1 MEPIARS
8 PEPGARSLDP
18 GPFQRDEIMKRT
30 CVRLLAVIVVGW
42 MLPTVLAGERADNEG
57 APSLR
62 NVPSAWHTALKLARS
77 RDGITFTEINDAF
90 LDHASGPDLVV
101 LPGGD
106 LLALFDHALG
116 DDPGRPTVMVVSRS
130 KDRGK
135 SWSLMKPIRLRGGRG
150 QVAGGR
156 RGDLIAAPD
165 GRLRLFFSIPSDPG
179 VGKSRRPA
187 TILSAITRDGLDYR
201 VDAATR
207 VRVTGMSDAHVA
219 AVWFRSRLH
228 LFIADWGRGFT
239 RASLEK
245 RKTEHYLSPDGR
257 RFLRLGP
264 GRIQNAHFVGSIVPL
279 PRALRAYV
287 SSPTGIRSFIS
298 TNARDWKLEPGL
310 RLAGGWDPGVVR
322 LKDGSFL
329 MLYCTAL
336 QDDFM
341 ESAPLVR
348 LDSETIYDAEAG
360 LDDPPVW
367 NVKEAN
373 QQDGDDGVEDHS
385 NKFDRS
391 AGAASDIRSDSPH
404 ADEVEAGSEPASSD
418 DSMVVASKREDGPI
432 PTDSSA
438 SRLTSE
444 IEDESTNGA
453 TESER
458 VQPPVDVDDV
468 DTEWGRP
475 EAGNG
480 LENWDPA
487 ASDGFAPRPDFK
499 TKVDYIAWYRDF
511 ALSHPVDNA
520 YDAYSAFM
528 PDFRDEPGSK
538 PDWPVFRDM
547 HHSADY
553 DGPPAPWNPAEHP
566 EWEASHIEIQSL
578 LAQYHE
584 ASRHE
589 GYATPPITSNDLSEG
604 NDRDQSLLID
614 LLLPMLSP
622 HRTLAKATLA
632 NAWRLEDGRVSPK
645 RMTQAWETTLRAAS
659 HLEGGTT
666 LIEDL
671 VASAE
676 RKLVQDHALWALEH
690 DVFSSADELEV
701 ALDTL
706 RQFDRSTEGIGD
718 SLRFEYAFSMDAT
731 QYLFSPPTTDGQPR
745 FNAKHL
751 EAVADWGLSDDDDT
765 LEEVS
770 RMTPDD
776 VHASLDA
783 FDTRYREMT
792 ELMNTGYPDVR
803 ATDIDAFVDRTLQAT
818 PLTRLFLPSLSR
830 YYKLRVREETSR
842 RATQL
847 AYAARLFQARNGRWP
862 ESIGELPDEYGSLMR
877 IDPFTG
883 DEFGYRLTEEG
894 PVIYSLS
901 ENGLDDGGV
910 HSPRWDD
917 QITNDVG
924 SDDHVFWPPQ
934 PR

>member
-1 MEPIARS
+1 
-8 PEPGARSLDP
+8 
-18 GPFQRDEIMKRT
+18 MKRT
-30 CVRLLAVIVVGW
+30 CVRLLAVIVMGW

-57 APSLR
+57 APFLR
-62 NVPSAWHTALKLARS
+62 YVPSTWHTALKLARS
-77 RDGITFTEINDAF
+77 RDGITFTEINNAF
-90 LDHASGPDLVV
+90 LDHAAGPDLIV

-106 LLALFDHALG
+106 LLALFDHAR
-116 DDPGRPTVMVVSRS
+116 DDDSGRPTVMAVTRS
-130 KDRGK
+130 KDQGE
-135 SWSLMKPIRLRGGRG
+135 SWSLMKPVRLHGGRG
-150 QVAGGR
+150 HVAGAR
-156 RGDLIAAPD
+156 HGDLLVAPD
-165 GRLRLFFSIPSDPG
+165 GSLRLFFSIPSDHAG
-179 VGKSRRPA
+179 GKSRRTA
-187 TILSAITRDGLDYR
+187 TILSAVTRDGLDFR

-207 VRVTGMSDAHVA
+207 VRATGMSDAHIA

-228 LFIADWGRGFT
+228 LFIADWQRGFT
-239 RASLEK
+239 RASLEA
-245 RKTEHYLSPDGR
+245 RNTQHYLSPDGR

-264 GRIQNAHFVGSIVPL
+264 GRIQNAQFVGSIVPL

-287 SSPTGIRSFIS
+287 SSPAGIRSFIS
-298 TNARDWKLEPGL
+298 TNARDWKMEPGL

-329 MLYCTAL
+329 MLYCTAR
-336 QDDFM
+336 QDDSL
-341 ESAPLVR
+341 EPAPLVL
-348 LDSETIYDAEAG
+348 LDSDTIYDVEAG
-360 LDDPPVW
+360 LDDPLVW
-367 NVKEAN
+367 NVEDADH
-373 QQDGDDGVEDHS
+373 QDGDEGVEDHS
-385 NKFDRS
+385 NKSYPS
-391 AGAASDIRSDSPH
+391 AGAPSDSMNDSPH

-418 DSMVVASKREDGPI
+418 DPMVVASKDEDTFV

-438 SRLTSE
+438 SRLKSE
-444 IEDESTNGA
+444 SEDESTTNGA

-458 VQPPVDVDDV
+458 AQPPVEMN
-468 DTEWGRP
+468 TQWGEP

-487 ASDGFAPRPDFK
+487 DRDGFAPRPDFE
-499 TKVDYIAWYRDF
+499 TKVDYIAWYRDY

-538 PDWPVFRDM
+538 ADWPVFRDM
-547 HHSADY
+547 HHSEDY

-566 EWEASHIEIQSL
+566 EWEASHIEIQPL

-584 ASRHE
+584 ASRHD
-589 GYATPPITSNDLSEG
+589 GYATPMITSNDLPDRKDG
-604 NDRDQSLLID
+604 NDRDELLLID

-622 HRTLAKATLA
+622 HRTLAKVALA
-632 NAWRLEDGRVSPK
+632 DAWRLEDGRVSPK
-645 RMTQAWETTLRAAS
+645 RMTQAWETVLRAAS

-676 RKLVQDHALWALEH
+676 RKLVQHHARWALKH
-690 DVFSSADELEV
+690 DVFSNAEALEA

-706 RQFDRSTEGIGD
+706 REFDRSVEGIGD
-718 SLRFEYAFSMDAT
+718 SLRFEHAFSMDAT
-731 QYLFSPPTTDGQPR
+731 QYLFSPPTADGQPR

-783 FDTRYREMT
+783 FDTHYREMT

-847 AYAARLFQARNGRWP
+847 AYAARLFQTRNGRWP

-917 QITNDVG
+917 RITNDVG

>member
-1 MEPIARS
+1 
-8 PEPGARSLDP
+8 
-18 GPFQRDEIMKRT
+18 MKRT
-30 CVRLLAVIVVGW
+30 CARLLAVMVVGW
-42 MLPTVLAGERADNEG
+42 MLPTVLAGEPAEKG
-57 APSLR
+57 GVASLG
-62 NVPSAWHTALKLARS
+62 NVPSAWHTILKLARS
-77 RDGITFTEINDAF
+77 RDGITFTEINEAF
-90 LDHASGPDLVV
+90 LDHAAGPDLVV

-106 LLALFDHALG
+106 LLALFDHARG
-116 DDPGRPTVMVVSRS
+116 DDPGRPTVMVVTRS
-130 KDRGK
+130 KDQGE
-135 SWSLMKPIRLRGGRG
+135 SWSLMKPVRLRGGG
-150 QVAGGR
+150 GHVAGAR
-156 RGDLIAAPD
+156 HGDLLVAPD
-165 GRLRLFFSIPSDPG
+165 GSLRLFFSIPSDHTG
-179 VGKSRRPA
+179 GKSRRPA
-187 TILSAITRDGLDYR
+187 YILSAVTRNGLDFR

-228 LFIADWGRGFT
+228 LFIDDWERRFT
-239 RASLEK
+239 RASPEE
-245 RKTEHYLSPDGR
+245 RNTQHYLSPDGR

-264 GRIQNAHFVGSIVPL
+264 GRIQGAHFVGSIVPL

-287 SSPTGIRSFIS
+287 SSPAGIRSFIS
-298 TNARDWKLEPGL
+298 TNARDWKAEPGL
-310 RLAGGWDPGVVR
+310 RLAGAWDPGVVR

-336 QDDFM
+336 RDESR

-348 LDSETIYDAEAG
+348 LDSETINDVEAG
-360 LDDPPVW
+360 LDEPLVW
-367 NVKEAN
+367 NVEDAN
-373 QQDGDDGVEDHS
+373 HQDGNDGIGDHS
-385 NKFDRS
+385 NESDRS
-391 AGAASDIRSDSPH
+391 AGAPSDSLDDSSH
-404 ADEVEAGSEPASSD
+404 ADEAEAGSESAGSD
-418 DSMVVASKREDGPI
+418 DPMVVASKDEDTSV

-444 IEDESTNGA
+444 SEDEFANGT

-458 VQPPVDVDDV
+458 VQQPVDV
-468 DTEWGRP
+468 DTEWGRQ
-475 EAGNG
+475 EAGNW

-499 TKVDYIAWYRDF
+499 TKVDYMAWYRDY

-520 YDAYSAFM
+520 YDAYAAFM

-553 DGPPAPWNPAEHP
+553 DGPPAPWNPDQHP
-566 EWEASHIEIQSL
+566 EWEASHREIQPL
-578 LAQYHE
+578 LNQYQE

-604 NDRDQSLLID
+604 NDRDESLLSD

-622 HRTLAKATLA
+622 HRTLAKVTLA
-632 NAWRLEDGRVSPK
+632 DAWRLEDGRVSPK
-645 RMTQAWETTLRAAS
+645 RMTQAWETVLRAAS

-676 RKLVQDHALWALEH
+676 RKLVQHHARWALKH
-690 DVFSSADELEV
+690 DVFSNAEALEV

-706 RQFDRSTEGIGD
+706 REFDRSVEGIGD

-731 QYLFSPPTTDGQPR
+731 QYVFSPPTADGQPR

-751 EAVADWGLSDDDDT
+751 EAVADWGLSDGDDAVK
-765 LEEVS
+765 EIS
-770 RMTPDD
+770 QMTPDD
-776 VHASLDA
+776 VYASLDA
-783 FDTRYREMT
+783 FGVHYREMT
-792 ELMNTGYPDVR
+792 AMMNTGYPDVR
-803 ATDIDAFVDRTLQAT
+803 ATDIDAFVDRTLQVT

-883 DEFGYRLTEEG
+883 DEFGYRLTEKG

-917 QITNDVG
+917 RITNDVG